1 MIVRVYVPSPNLDK
15 TCVWIL
21 DVAPSHE
28 ILRRIYFVVKKGLN
42 RVVGILSALFLF
54 FFVTNVLFC

>member
-28 ILRRIYFVVKKGLN
+28 ILRRIYFIVKKGLN
-42 RVVGILSALFLF
+42 RVVEILSALFLF
-54 FFVTNVLFC
+54 FL